1 MLNRHIPLALAALTS
16 LLFVSLCSCKGKT
29 ANGPTAGEPAA
40 AAEPVAFAD
49 YFLDKTMRMDFY
61 HCGSATDECYF
72 FDELKEEPYFAGS
85 HVALTD
91 SFNYGNQ
98 RFVLLDKA
106 SGREIYSTHYC
117 TLWNEWSCT
126 PEARDT
132 PLGMPESVVFPYPIH
147 DAVAQIWSRSPATKN
162 VWQLKFEHDIPAGNY
177 FVRGFSPLYEV
188 SDLHVVGE
196 PQHCLDIVLIP
207 EGYTEADR
215 DQFMADCQLFASEFF
230 RFEPWTSNEQR
241 VNMRVVWAPSRQAGV
256 SIPAEHKW
264 VSTAVKANYYTFD
277 SERYQMTYD
286 FQTVRDIAGHA
297 PYDYVYILSNSD
309 KYGGGGIY
317 NFYGI
322 GAGHNNRGNSGEVHV
337 HEFGH
342 QLLGL
347 GDEYVEIG
355 NSTSDLYALDVEPWE
370 VNLTTKTDISR
381 KPWADG
387 TLPDDS
393 IHGRAL
399 PEGGG
404 YLENGIW
411 RPYENCL
418 MNTLAYGFCPVC
430 LQAIVEYL
438 DYITR

>member
-1 MLNRHIPLALAALTS
+1 MLNKHLSMTFAVLTIFALCACSTLTTNNKQQALPFPRS
-16 LLFVSLCSCKGKT
+16 
-29 ANGPTAGEPAA
+29 
-40 AAEPVAFAD
+40 AAEPIVFAD
-49 YFLDKTMRMDFY
+49 YFLDKTMRMDFF
-61 HCGSATDECYF
+61 HCGSATEEYYF

-106 SGREIYSTHYC
+106 SGKEIYSVHYC

-126 PEARDT
+126 PEAKTT
-132 PLGMPESVVFPYPIH
+132 PLGMPESVVFPYPIR

-162 VWQLKFEHDIPAGNY
+162 VWQLKFEHDIKAGDY
-177 FVRGFSPLYEV
+177 FVRGFSPLYETI
-188 SDLHVVGE
+188 DLHVVGE
-196 PQHCLDIVLIP
+196 PQHSLDIVLIP
-207 EGYTEADR
+207 EGYTEADKE
-215 DQFMADCQLFASEFF
+215 QFITDCRLFASEFF

-241 VNMRVVWAPSRQAGV
+241 VNMRIVWAPSREAGV

-264 VSTAVKANYYTFD
+264 VNTAVKANYYTFD

-286 FQTVRDIAGHA
+286 FQTVRDIAGHV

-317 NFYGI
+317 NYYGI

-355 NSTSDLYALDVEPWE
+355 NSTSDLYALNVEPWE

-381 KPWADG
+381 KPWANG
-387 TLPDDS
+387 TLQDDP
-393 IHGRAL
+393 IHGKAF

-404 YLENGIW
+404 YLEHGIW

-430 LQAIVEYL
+430 LQAIVDYL